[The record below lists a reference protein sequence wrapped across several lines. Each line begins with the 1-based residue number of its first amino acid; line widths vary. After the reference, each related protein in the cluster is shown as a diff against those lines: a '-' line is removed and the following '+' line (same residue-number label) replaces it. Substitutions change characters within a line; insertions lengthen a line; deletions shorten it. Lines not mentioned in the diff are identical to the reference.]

1 MSNILEYK
9 GYLTRIE
16 YSTEDRV
23 LYGKIEGIR
32 DLVNFESD
40 SPDRIEEEF
49 HCAVDDYLEM
59 CEELGQSPDKA
70 YSGTFNVRID
80 PAQHKK
86 IAMKAFR
93 DGETLNS
100 AVGKA
105 IAAYVDG
112 GAAQAVEELKEVL
125 GAYAA
130 RPSNIGQ
137 SSFNRSRDNVHTAV
151 WTDVG
156 PGRAAHD

>member
-1 MSNILEYK
+1 M
-9 GYLTRIE
+9 
-16 YSTEDRV
+16 
-23 LYGKIEGIR
+23 
-32 DLVNFESD
+32 
-40 SPDRIEEEF
+40 
-49 HCAVDDYLEM
+49 
-59 CEELGQSPDKA
+59 QW
-70 YSGTFNVRID
+70 
-80 PAQHKK
+80 
-86 IAMKAFR
+86 
-93 DGETLNS
+93 
-100 AVGKA
+100 GKA